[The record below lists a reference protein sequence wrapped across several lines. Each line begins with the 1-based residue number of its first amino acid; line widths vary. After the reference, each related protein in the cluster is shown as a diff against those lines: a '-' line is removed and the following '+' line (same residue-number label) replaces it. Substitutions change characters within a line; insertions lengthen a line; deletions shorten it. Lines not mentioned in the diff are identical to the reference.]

1 MPSKRRGRKSSAKSL
16 RRAAAIARVPF
27 AIPSFSEPLGKVS
40 NNFALANPMTPGT
53 MYLGGRASTGSVT
66 TKSELG
72 IQVVDF
78 FNYGV
83 LDPAAGGIPQDVTN
97 YFWNINQNLFN
108 NAPTA
113 TTDKTQTFCR
123 VRKLEVYVLPL
134 KGLNFFEENAPND
147 SNADAMYTVNAQVPG
162 VSLTQ
167 GTTFS
172 PAVAADTQVTNILP
186 QFDTFWKKV
195 LTCNLDKTFS
205 SGVMRPYF
213 SEGTQRTDQCLFQ
226 MSIRDPTTGNPYL
239 PSDETAANPLSIRV
253 KVVMHIDQPI
263 APTQNA
269 ELRVFRNEDFSRPS
283 TAQNGTPYAPTRPQY
298 VQMNLSGRLDKFR

>member
-1 MPSKRRGRKSSAKSL
+1 MSA
-16 RRAAAIARVPF
+16 
-27 AIPSFSEPLGKVS
+27 
-40 NNFALANPMTPGT
+40 
-53 MYLGGRASTGSVT
+53 GGRGATGSVT

-78 FNYGV
+78 FDYGV
-83 LDPAAGGIPQDVTN
+83 LDPVAGGIPQDVTN

-113 TTDKTQTFCR
+113 TSDKTGTFCR

-134 KGLNFFEENAPND
+134 KGFNLAEANAPND

-162 VSLTQ
+162 ISLTQ
-167 GTTFS
+167 GSTFS

-195 LTCNLDKTFS
+195 LTCDLDKTFS
-205 SGVMRPYF
+205 SGIMRPYF
-213 SEGTQRTDQCLFQ
+213 NEGVQRTDQCLFQ
-226 MSIRDPTTGNPYL
+226 MSIRDPTNGLPYL
-239 PSDETAANPLSIRV
+239 PADETSNPLGIRV
-253 KVVMHIDQPI
+253 KVVMHVDQPI

-283 TAQNGTPYAPTRPQY
+283 TAQNGAPYSSARPQY
-298 VQMNLSGRLDKFR
+298 VQMNLTKRLDKFR

>member
-1 MPSKRRGRKSSAKSL
+1 MAPKVQSRRQRYSRKYQQRKHVAES
-16 RRAAAIARVPF
+16 IASTGVG
-27 AIPSFSEPLGKVS
+27 APLK
-40 NNFALANPMTPGT
+40 NNFALALPMTPYT
-53 MYLGGRASTGSVT
+53 MYSGAQGGRSATGSVT

-78 FNYGV
+78 FDYGV
-83 LDPAAGGIPQDVTN
+83 LDSAAGGIPQDVTN
-97 YFWNINQNLFN
+97 YFWNINQNLFD
-108 NAPTA
+108 NAPTVTA
-113 TTDKTQTFCR
+113 DKTNTFCR

-134 KGLNFFEENAPND
+134 KGFNLAEANAPND

-167 GTTFS
+167 GSTFS

-195 LTCNLDKTFS
+195 LSCDLDKTFS
-205 SGVMRPYF
+205 SGVMRPF
-213 SEGTQRTDQCLFQ
+213 FNEGAQRTDQCLFQ
-226 MSIRDPTTGNPYL
+226 MSIRDPTNGLPYL
-239 PSDETAANPLSIRV
+239 PADETSNPLGIRV

-263 APTQNA
+263 APTQAA

-283 TAQNGTPYAPTRPQY
+283 TAQNGTPYSPATAQY
-298 VQMNLSGRLDKFR
+298 VQMNLTGRLDRFS